1 MRTFRSAFRAAV
13 LASVLVFT
21 LGSAGVAR
29 AQAIPFDIEVG
40 YRFLTLS
47 GSEESYR
54 SQINEREGFLVRSI
68 HIGEDGKTS
77 GFPALDY
84 LRIDGSDLGA
94 GPAGS
99 LRLDAGLTGA
109 YRLRASYRHLD
120 QFSALSGFANPL
132 GAVVGQQ
139 TWDRTRDM
147 VDINLE
153 LLPGA
158 VVTPLL
164 GYTSNQLVGPG
175 YSTTTLGQDEFRLGQ
190 DLKVHDQEFRV
201 GAGFHAGPVSGEF
214 LQGWRRYRE
223 TEKLSLL
230 DGAGAGNNPGTVLD
244 KSLNLSSYSRSSVT
258 DINTPTTSVFVR
270 GFATDS
276 LQLIGLYVKSSASG
290 DDAENASASGSL
302 VSFPLARFFN
312 GLTESA
318 SSRVQNTVWRAGAR
332 VEWHALEGVDVTGGF
347 VRRHATWDGQD
358 IVSSLFSGTTT
369 YTGFTLADIQTLLNA
384 KNSIERTEDVY
395 DVQAAAKAFGP
406 FGIRA
411 GYSQTQQNLIVTQD
425 PSEIIVP
432 GGQGGNFNR
441 TINRYEGAL
450 TFAAGGLFVAG
461 EASWDDAD
469 TAVLRTDFTSRN
481 RERVRATWKGFP
493 WLTLGATGLWIDQKN
508 DAIGIAADATKQSSN
523 ASKGTSR
530 QYTGDVTI
538 TPVKMLRLHGAYGK
552 MQADNTIP
560 VRAPQDF
567 TVFDSV
573 DKEDGE
579 LWEAGLGLKF
589 DKLAIDGFWT
599 RFANEGTYAYRLY
612 RGGARVDFDA
622 TQHLGL
628 IGEWSVDRYLDYQ
641 ISTSSFRANRI
652 GVYLKWRP

>member
-1 MRTFRSAFRAAV
+1 MRTFRSAFLVVALAA
-13 LASVLVFT
+13 T
-21 LGSAGVAR
+21 LGSAGLAR

-47 GSEESYR
+47 GSETSYR
-54 SQINEREGFLVRSI
+54 SQINEREGFLVRSL
-68 HIGEDGKTS
+68 HIGEDGKTD
-77 GFPALDY
+77 GFPILDH
-84 LRIDGSDLGA
+84 LRIDGSELGA

-99 LRLDAGLTGA
+99 LRFDAGLAGA

-147 VDINLE
+147 VDLNLE

-164 GYTSNQLVGPG
+164 GYTSNKLAGPG
-175 YSTTTLGQDEFRLGQ
+175 TSTAFLGQDEFRLGQ

-201 GAGFHAGPVSGEF
+201 GAGFRAGPVSGEF

-230 DGAGAGNNPGTVLD
+230 GGAGAGNNAGTVLD
-244 KSLNLSSYSRSSVT
+244 QNVNLSSYSRSSVT
-258 DINTPTTSVFVR
+258 DINTPTSSFFVR
-270 GFATDS
+270 GFLTDS
-276 LQLIGLYVKSSASG
+276 IQLIGLYVKSSATG
-290 DDAENASASGSL
+290 DDTDNTSASGSL
-302 VSFPLARFFN
+302 VSFPLARFFT
-312 GLTESA
+312 GLTESG
-318 SSRVQNTVWRAGAR
+318 SSRVDNTVWRAGAR
-332 VEWHALEGVDVTGGF
+332 VEWHVLEGVDVTGGF

-358 IVSSLFSGTTT
+358 LVSSLFSGTSTF
-369 YTGFTLADIQTLLNA
+369 TGFTLADLQTLLNA
-384 KNSIERTEDVY
+384 RNSIERTEDVY
-395 DVQAAAKAFGP
+395 DVQAAAKVFGP

-411 GYSQTQQNLIVTQD
+411 GYSQTQQDLTISQD
-425 PSEIIVP
+425 PSEIVVP
-432 GGQGGNFNR
+432 GGQGGNFTR
-441 TINRYEGAL
+441 KINRYEGAL
-450 TFAAGGLFVAG
+450 TYAAGGLFVAG

-469 TAVLRTDFTSRN
+469 VAVLRTDFTSRN
-481 RERVRATWKGFP
+481 RERVRATWKGFS

-508 DAIGIAADATKQSSN
+508 DTLLIN
-523 ASKGTSR
+523 SKGTSR

-552 MQADNTIP
+552 MQADSTIP

-567 TVFDSV
+567 TTFDSV
-573 DKEDGE
+573 NKEDGQ
-579 LWEAGLGLKF
+579 LYEAGLGLKF

-599 RFANEGTYAYRLY
+599 RFANEGTYQYRLY
-612 RGGARVDFDA
+612 RGGARVDVDA
-622 TQHLGL
+622 TDHLGL

-641 ISTSSFRANRI
+641 IATSSFRATRI

>member
-175 YSTTTLGQDEFRLGQ
+175 YSTAFLGQDEFRLGQ

-201 GAGFHAGPVSGEF
+201 GAGFHAGPVSGEV

-223 TEKLSLL
+223 TEVLSLAP
-230 DGAGAGNNPGTVLD
+230 GAGAGNNPGTVLD
-244 KSLNLSSYSRSSVT
+244 KNLNLSSYSNSSVT

-276 LQLIGLYVKSSASG
+276 LQLIGLYVKSDATG
-290 DDAENASASGSL
+290 DDTENQSAFGSL
-302 VSFPLARFFN
+302 VSFPLARFFT

-332 VEWHALEGVDVTGGF
+332 VEWHALEGIDVTGGF

-358 IVSSLFSGTTT
+358 LVSSLFTGTTG

-493 WLTLGATGLWIDQKN
+493 WLTLGATGLWIDQKS
-508 DAIGIAADATKQSSN
+508 DTLLSN
-523 ASKGTSR
+523 SKGTSR

>member
-1 MRTFRSAFRAAV
+1 MRTFRSAFRANV

-54 SQINEREGFLVRSI
+54 SQINEREWFLVRSI

-77 GFPALDY
+77 GFPVLDY

-244 KSLNLSSYSRSSVT
+244 KSLNLSSYSSLSVT

-302 VSFPLARFFN
+302 VSFPLAAFFN

-332 VEWHALEGVDVTGGF
+332 VEWHVLQGVDVTGGF

-358 IVSSLFSGTTT
+358 LVSSLFTGTTG
-369 YTGFTLADIQTLLNA
+369 YTGFTLADIQTILNA
-384 KNSIERTEDVY
+384 QTSVDRIEDVY
-395 DVQAAAKAFGP
+395 DVQVAAKAFGP
-406 FGIRA
+406 FGVRA
-411 GYSQTQQNLIVTQD
+411 GYSRIEQD
-425 PSEIIVP
+425 LTITEDLSEILLP
-432 GGQGGNFNR
+432 DGQGGNFTRN
-441 TINRYEGAL
+441 INRIEGAL
-450 TFAAGGLFVAG
+450 TFGTGPFFAAA
-461 EASWDDAD
+461 EASWDDANQS
-469 TAVLRTDFTSRN
+469 VLRTDYLTRN

-493 WLTLGATGLWIDQKN
+493 WLTIGATGLWVDQKN
-508 DAIGIAADATKQSSN
+508 DTLGIN
-523 ASKGTSR
+523 SKGSSR
-530 QYTGDVTI
+530 QYTGDLTL
-538 TPVKMLRLHGAYGK
+538 TPVKVLRLHGAYSK
-552 MQADNTIP
+552 LQADNTIP
-560 VRAPQDF
+560 IRAPQDF
-567 TVFDSV
+567 SVVDSV
-573 DKEDGE
+573 NTEDGE
-579 LWEAGLGLKF
+579 MWEAGLGLKL
-589 DKLAIDGFWT
+589 DKIAIDGFWS
-599 RFANEGTYAYRLY
+599 RFANEGSYEYRLY

>member
-1 MRTFRSAFRAAV
+1 MRTFRSAFLVAV
-13 LASVLVFT
+13 LAFT

-68 HIGEDGKTS
+68 HIGEDGKTD
-77 GFPALDY
+77 GFPILDH

-120 QFSALSGFANPL
+120 QFSALAGFANPL
-132 GAVVGQQ
+132 GAAVGQQ
-139 TWDRTRDM
+139 TWDRTRDI
-147 VDINLE
+147 VDLNLE

-164 GYTSNQLVGPG
+164 GYTSNNLVGPG
-175 YSTTTLGQDEFRLGQ
+175 YSTAFLGQDEFRLGQ

-201 GAGFHAGPVSGEF
+201 GAGFHAGPVSGEV

-223 TEKLSLL
+223 TEVLSLAP
-230 DGAGAGNNPGTVLD
+230 GAGAGNNPGTVLD
-244 KSLNLSSYSRSSVT
+244 KNLNLSSYSNSSVT

-276 LQLIGLYVKSSASG
+276 IQLIGLYVKSDATG
-290 DDAENASASGSL
+290 DDTENQSAFGSL
-302 VSFPLARFFN
+302 VSFPLARFFT

-332 VEWHALEGVDVTGGF
+332 VEWHALEGIDVTGGF

-358 IVSSLFSGTTT
+358 LVSSLFTGTTG

-384 KNSIERTEDVY
+384 KNSIERTENVW
-395 DVQAAAKAFGP
+395 DVQAAAKVFGP

-411 GYSQTQQNLIVTQD
+411 GYSRTDQNLIVTED
-425 PSEIIVP
+425 PSEIVVP

-450 TFAAGGLFVAG
+450 TYAAGGFFVAG

-469 TAVLRTDFTSRN
+469 VAVLRTDFTSRN
-481 RERVRATWKGFP
+481 RERVRATWKGFS

-508 DAIGIAADATKQSSN
+508 DAIGIAADATKQSLS
-523 ASKGTSR
+523 ASKGSSR

-552 MQADNTIP
+552 MQADSTIP

-567 TVFDSV
+567 TTFDSV
-573 DKEDGE
+573 NKEDGE

-622 TQHLGL
+622 TQHVGL
-628 IGEWSVDRYLDYQ
+628 IGEWAVDRYLDYQ

>member
-1 MRTFRSAFRAAV
+1 MRTFRSAFLVAA
-13 LASVLVFT
+13 LASA

-68 HIGEDGKTS
+68 HIGEDGKTD
-77 GFPALDY
+77 GFPVLDR

-120 QFSALSGFANPL
+120 QFSALAGFANPL
-132 GAVVGQQ
+132 GAVIGQQ

-164 GYTSNQLVGPG
+164 GYTSNQLAGPG
-175 YSTTTLGQDEFRLGQ
+175 YSTTTLGGDEFRLGQ

-201 GAGFHAGPVSGEF
+201 GAGFNAGPVSGEF

-244 KSLNLSSYSRSSVT
+244 KTLNLSSYSRSSVT
-258 DINTPTTSVFVR
+258 DINTPTSSFFVR
-270 GFATDS
+270 GFLTDS
-276 LQLIGLYVKSSASG
+276 IQLIGLYVKASATG
-290 DDAENASASGSL
+290 DDTDNTSASGSL
-302 VSFPLARFFN
+302 VSFPLARFFT

-358 IVSSLFSGTTT
+358 LVSSLFTGTTG

-384 KNSIERTEDVY
+384 TNSIERTEDVY

-406 FGIRA
+406 FGIRV
-411 GYSQTQQNLIVTQD
+411 GYSRTQQNLIVTQD
-425 PSEIIVP
+425 PSEIVVP
-432 GGQGGNFNR
+432 GGQGGNFDR

-450 TFAAGGLFVAG
+450 TYAAGGFFVAG

-469 TAVLRTDFTSRN
+469 VAVLRTDFTSRN
-481 RERVRATWKGFP
+481 RERLRATWKGFS

-508 DAIGIAADATKQSSN
+508 DALLIN
-523 ASKGTSR
+523 SKGTSR
-530 QYTGDVTI
+530 QYTGDVTV

-552 MQADNTIP
+552 MQADSTIL

-567 TVFDSV
+567 TTFDSV
-573 DKEDGE
+573 NKEDGE

-589 DKLAIDGFWT
+589 DKLAVDGFWT

-622 TQHLGL
+622 TQHVGL
-628 IGEWSVDRYLDYQ
+628 IGEWAVDRYLDYQ

>member
-1 MRTFRSAFRAAV
+1 MRTFRSAFRVTV
-13 LASVLVFT
+13 LATAFVSA
-21 LGSAGVAR
+21 LGSSGVAR

-54 SQINEREGFLVRSI
+54 SQINEREGFLVRSL

-77 GFPALDY
+77 GFPIVDR
-84 LRIDGSDLGA
+84 LRIDGAELGA

-99 LRLDAGLTGA
+99 LRLDVGLTGA

-120 QFSALSGFANPL
+120 QFSALAGFANPL
-132 GAVVGQQ
+132 GAAVGQQ

-147 VDINLE
+147 VDLNLE

-164 GYTSNQLVGPG
+164 GYTSNKLVGPG
-175 YSTTTLGQDEFRLGQ
+175 HSTAFLGQDEFRLGQ

-201 GAGFHAGPVSGEF
+201 GAGFRAGPVSGEF

-230 DGAGAGNNPGTVLD
+230 SGAGAGNNPGTVLD
-244 KSLNLSSYSRSSVT
+244 KNLNLSSYSSSSVT
-258 DINTPTTSVFVR
+258 DINTPTTSVFLR

-276 LQLIGLYVKSSASG
+276 IQLIGLYVKSTASG
-290 DDAENASASGSL
+290 DDATNDSASGSL
-302 VSFPLARFFN
+302 VSFPLARFFT

-332 VEWHALEGVDVTGGF
+332 VEWHVLQGVDVTGGF

-358 IVSSLFSGTTT
+358 LVSSLFSGTTT
-369 YTGFTLADIQTLLNA
+369 FTGFTLADIQTLLNA

-395 DVQAAAKAFGP
+395 DVQVAAKAFGP

-411 GYSQTQQNLIVTQD
+411 GYSQTQQNLIVTED
-425 PSEIIVP
+425 PSEVLVP
-432 GGQGGNFNR
+432 GGQGGTFDR
-441 TINRYEGAL
+441 TIKRYEGAL
-450 TFAAGGLFVAG
+450 TYAAGGFFVAG

-508 DAIGIAADATKQSSN
+508 DALLIN
-523 ASKGTSR
+523 SKGTSR

-538 TPVKMLRLHGAYGK
+538 TPVKLLRLHGAYSK
-552 MQADNTIP
+552 LQADSTIP

-573 DKEDGE
+573 NKEDGE
-579 LWEAGLGLKF
+579 LYEAGLGLKF

-612 RGGARVDFDA
+612 RGGARADFDA
-622 TQHLGL
+622 TQHVGL
-628 IGEWSVDRYLDYQ
+628 IAEWSVDRYLDYQ
-641 ISTSSFRANRI
+641 IATNSFRANRI

>member
-1 MRTFRSAFRAAV
+1 MRTFRSAFRVAV
-13 LASVLVFT
+13 LTTAFVST
-21 LGSAGVAR
+21 LFSSGVAR

-47 GSEESYR
+47 GSEDSYR
-54 SQINEREGFLVRSI
+54 SQVNEREGFLVRSI
-68 HIGEDGKTS
+68 HIGQDGKS
-77 GFPALDY
+77 AGFPILDH
-84 LRIDGSDLGA
+84 LQIDGSDLGA

-120 QFSALSGFANPL
+120 QFSALAGFANPL
-132 GAVVGQQ
+132 GAAVGQQ
-139 TWDRTRDM
+139 TWDRTRDI
-147 VDINLE
+147 VDVNLE

-175 YSTTTLGQDEFRLGQ
+175 YSTAFLGQDEFRLGQ
-190 DLKVHDQEFRV
+190 DLKVHDQELRV
-201 GAGFHAGPVSGEF
+201 GAGFRAGPVSGEF
-214 LQGWRRYRE
+214 VQGWRRYRE

-244 KSLNLSSYSRSSVT
+244 KNLNLSSYSSSSVT
-258 DINTPTTSVFVR
+258 DINAPTTSVFVR

-276 LQLIGLYVKSSASG
+276 IQLIGLYVRSSTAG
-290 DDAENASASGSL
+290 DDTTNDSASGSL
-302 VSFPLARFFN
+302 VSFPLARFFT
-312 GLTESA
+312 GLTDSG
-318 SSRVQNTVWRAGAR
+318 SSRVNNTVWRAGAR
-332 VEWHALEGVDVTGGF
+332 VEWHVLEGIDVTGGW
-347 VRRHATWDGQD
+347 VRRHALWDGLD
-358 IVSSLFSGTTT
+358 VVNSMFSGTTT
-369 YTGFTLADIQTLLNA
+369 FTGFTLADIQTLLNT

-395 DVQAAAKAFGP
+395 DVQVAAKAFGP
-406 FGIRA
+406 FGIRG
-411 GYSQTQQNLIVTQD
+411 GYSQTQQNLIVTED
-425 PSEIIVP
+425 PSEILVP

-450 TFAAGGLFVAG
+450 TYAAGGLFVAG
-461 EASWDDAD
+461 EASRDDAD
-469 TAVLRTDFTSRN
+469 IAVLRTDFTSRN

-493 WLTLGATGLWIDQKN
+493 WLTLGATGLWIDQKS
-508 DAIGIAADATKQSSN
+508 DQIGINSTGS
-523 ASKGTSR
+523 SR

-538 TPVKMLRLHGAYGK
+538 TPVKMLRLHGAYSK

-573 DKEDGE
+573 DKEDGQ

-589 DKLAIDGFWT
+589 DKFAVEGFWT

-612 RGGARVDFDA
+612 RGGARLDFDA
-622 TQHLGL
+622 TQHVGL
-628 IGEWSVDRYLDYQ
+628 IGEWAVDRYLDYQ
-641 ISTSSFRANRI
+641 FSTSSFRANRI

>member
-1 MRTFRSAFRAAV
+1 MRTFRSAFLVAA
-13 LASVLVFT
+13 LASV

-54 SQINEREGFLVRSI
+54 SQINESEGVLVRSI
-68 HIGEDGKTS
+68 HIGEDGKTN
-77 GFPALDY
+77 GFPILDR
-84 LRIDGSDLGA
+84 LRIDGSELGA

-120 QFSALSGFANPL
+120 QFSALAGFANPL
-132 GAVVGQQ
+132 GAPVGQQ

-147 VDINLE
+147 VDLNLE

-158 VVTPLL
+158 VVTPLV
-164 GYTSNQLVGPG
+164 GYTSNKLKGPG
-175 YSTTTLGQDEFRLGQ
+175 FSTTFLGQDEFRLGQ
-190 DLKVHDQEFRV
+190 DLKVHDQEIRV
-201 GAGFHAGPVSGEF
+201 GAGFRAGPVSGEF

-223 TEKLSLL
+223 TETLSLL
-230 DGAGAGNNPGTVLD
+230 NGAGAGNNPGPVLD
-244 KSLNLSSYSRSSVT
+244 KNLNLSSYSRTSVT
-258 DINTPTTSVFVR
+258 DINTPTTSVFLR

-276 LQLIGLYVKSSASG
+276 LQLIGFYVKANASG
-290 DDAENASASGSL
+290 DDTEKESASGSL
-302 VSFPLARFFN
+302 VSFPISRFFT

-318 SSRVQNTVWRAGAR
+318 SSRVQNSVWRAGAR

-347 VRRHATWDGQD
+347 VRRNATWDGQD
-358 IVSSLFSGTTT
+358 LVSTLYSGTTT
-369 YTGFTLADIQTLLNA
+369 FTGFTLADLQTLLNA

-395 DVQAAAKAFGP
+395 DVQASAKVFGP

-411 GYSQTQQNLIVTQD
+411 GWSQTQQNLVVSEDPAEIV
-425 PSEIIVP
+425 VP
-432 GGQGGNFNR
+432 GGQGGNFDR

-450 TFAAGGLFVAG
+450 TYAAGGFFIAG
-461 EASWDDAD
+461 EVSWDDAD
-469 TAVLRTDFTSRN
+469 VAVLRTDFTSRN

-493 WLTLGATGLWIDQKN
+493 WLTLGATGLWVDQKN
-508 DAIGIAADATKQSSN
+508 DTLLIN
-523 ASKGTSR
+523 SKGTSR

-552 MQADNTIP
+552 MQADSRIP

-567 TVFDSV
+567 TTFDSV
-573 DKEDGE
+573 NKEDGE
-579 LWEAGLGLKF
+579 LLEAGLGVKF

-599 RFANEGTYAYRLY
+599 RFANEGTYEYRLY

-622 TQHLGL
+622 TANVGL

-641 ISTSSFRANRI
+641 IASSSFRANRI